1 MVISSSLLIISRS
14 IFDGDEG
21 MAQIHDK
28 PAAHVG
34 LTHSADEIGEKETK
48 FEIPSLKGVTTN

>member
-1 MVISSSLLIISRS
+1 MLTSNGDILKLTSLFRS

-28 PAAHVG
+28 PAAHAG
-34 LTHSADEIGEKETK
+34 LTHSADEIGEKETN
-48 FEIPSLKGVTTN
+48 ELSIIYS